1 MDDVGR
7 LIKFIHS
14 LLDFEWKY
22 PQEFQYDNMG
32 AIIIDG
38 ILQAGIN
45 YNAVVLPR
53 VLSFLSANSKLRTLT
68 DFKRKIQEVGIDA
81 VINFRNEAKIQRIK
95 DIVNLL
101 ELEGVD
107 TVNDFKKWLGKDA
120 NINKLKSI
128 KGIGD
133 KTSDYFQIL
142 VGISAVAV
150 DTNIRDFLR
159 VAGIKVKDDEYSRP
173 KQIVENA
180 AKEMNIGL
188 SVLDYSI
195 WSHVSSGKLK
205 KFKVC

>member
-1 MDDVGR
+1 
-7 LIKFIHS
+7 
-14 LLDFEWKY
+14 
-22 PQEFQYDNMG
+22 MG